1 MKTLTLIISIAM
13 LTVAS
18 CTKEQNPQTNKTD
31 ETKKQL
37 LGEWYNPNYVE
48 GCDTCEKFIFT
59 EEGEIMQVNPN
70 ETLKYLFTLLSKD
83 SISVTREWNIEF
95 ERKHTTHLIT
105 LITSDSLK
113 IKQFLAVDYGVSNFV
128 DVVLFKK

>member
-37 LGEWYNPNYVE
+37 LGEWYNPNFVE
-48 GCDTCEKFIFT
+48 GCDIWF
-59 EEGEIMQVNPN
+59 
-70 ETLKYLFTLLSKD
+70 
-83 SISVTREWNIEF
+83 
-95 ERKHTTHLIT
+95 
-105 LITSDSLK
+105 
-113 IKQFLAVDYGVSNFV
+113 
-128 DVVLFKK
+128 